1 MAETAVGFAIDRMVS
16 LLTNETSLLR
26 DVHSE
31 VESIKHELE
40 AIQCFLK
47 DADMKAD
54 LEYSQG
60 DHQTTRDGVKAWVKQ
75 LTEIA
80 FQIEDVI
87 DEYTFHL
94 EQHPGGRRARGFI
107 ASLCKIGRSVIKLK
121 PCHNIASCLQE
132 IKKAVVEI
140 KERSAR
146 YGFDSIEKGTTNADN
161 PSQYVSGYDPR
172 KGSMYLEDDDLV
184 GIESPRDELV
194 GWLLNNDQQ
203 TQRAV
208 ISVVGMGGLGKTT
221 LARKVYDLVKNDF
234 DCHAW
239 IAVSQPYQKEGLLK
253 KIHKAV
259 PSAYELFCKRAFRVE
274 FGGRCPPSLNDLSRK
289 IVKKCGGLP
298 LAIVAIAGL
307 LSTKDRTVYEWDK
320 LHSSLS
326 SELESNPHL
335 TSIKR
340 ILLLSY
346 YDLPYYLKCCFLY
359 FGMYPEDYSIKLSRL
374 LRQWIAE
381 GFIKSKKDKTLEGVA
396 HQYLSEL
403 IHRSLVQISDVHFL
417 RGTCKACRVH
427 DLLHEVILK
436 KMEDLIFCRVLS
448 GNDQSTLRGDQLVT
462 RRLSII
468 NSSSINVLHNI
479 DQSFQVRS
487 ILNFKFSDRIFANS
501 ILSTHTKNF
510 KLLKLLDFED
520 SALDYIHEDI
530 GNLFHLRYHSL
541 RNTKVKMLPKSIG
554 KLVNLETLDIR
565 DSFVVEIPAEIER
578 LSKLRYLLAYSR
590 YDFNIDSIQFNLSTV
605 RGMKV
610 HEGIGCLGALQK
622 LSLLDASKMGV
633 DIIKELGK
641 LTHLKILE
649 IFKLKSEDGKI
660 LFECIEKMNHLES
673 LNVTTISGDDI
684 IHIEFLSSLPQSLRS
699 LSLTGPLSKLPEWIS
714 QLQNLVNLT
723 LVLTKLEDDPVKIF
737 RNLHNLLMLRM
748 LYDAYNGEKLQ
759 FEEGVFPRLKLLSAM
774 HLGKLN
780 SIVIEEGALP
790 ILEKL
795 IIGPSPK
802 LEMLLCHR
810 TYVHVVSQKA
820 TDYWHTTTQE
830 KKQEEWKE

>member
-31 VESIKHELE
+31 VASITHELE

-94 EQHPGGRRARGFI
+94 EQHPGGRSARGFI
-107 ASLCKIGRSVIKLK
+107 ASLCKVGRSVIKLK
-121 PCHNIASCLQE
+121 PRHNIASRIQE

-172 KGSMYLEDDDLV
+172 KGSMYLEDDDVV

-194 GWLLNNDQQ
+194 GWLLNNDQH

-208 ISVVGMGGLGKTT
+208 ISVGGMGGLGKTT

-239 IAVSQPYQKEGLLK
+239 IAVSQSYQKEGLLK
-253 KIHKAV
+253 KIIKQFCKGNKEPAPQGIDSMDEEALTEKVRQYLQKKRYAV
-259 PSAYELFCKRAFRVE
+259 FFDDVWKVGFWGDIEHALLDNKIGGRIVITTRSKEVGDFCKISSSVYDLELKPLDPEKAYELFCKRAFRVE
-274 FGGRCPPSLNDLSRK
+274 FGGRCPPNLNDLSRK

-335 TSIKR
+335 TSITR

-436 KMEDLIFCRVLS
+436 KMEDLSFCRVLS
-448 GNDQSTLRGDQLVT
+448 VNDQSTLRGDQLVT
-462 RRLSII
+462 RRLSIS

-487 ILNFKFSDRIFANS
+487 ILNFKSSDRIFADS
-501 ILSTHTKNF
+501 ILSTLTKNF

-530 GNLFHLRYHSL
+530 GNLFHLRYLSL

-565 DSFVVEIPAEIER
+565 DSFVVEIPAEIKR
-578 LSKLRYLLAYSR
+578 VSKLRYLLAYSR

-622 LSLLDASKMGV
+622 
-633 DIIKELGK
+633 
-641 LTHLKILE
+641 
-649 IFKLKSEDGKI
+649 
-660 LFECIEKMNHLES
+660 
-673 LNVTTISGDDI
+673 
-684 IHIEFLSSLPQSLRS
+684 
-699 LSLTGPLSKLPEWIS
+699 
-714 QLQNLVNLT
+714 
-723 LVLTKLEDDPVKIF
+723 
-737 RNLHNLLMLRM
+737 
-748 LYDAYNGEKLQ
+748 
-759 FEEGVFPRLKLLSAM
+759 
-774 HLGKLN
+774 
-780 SIVIEEGALP
+780 
-790 ILEKL
+790 
-795 IIGPSPK
+795 
-802 LEMLLCHR
+802 
-810 TYVHVVSQKA
+810 
-820 TDYWHTTTQE
+820 
-830 KKQEEWKE
+830 